1 MGYVS
6 TTTYMHTYYWYPKCN
21 FQYSYLRF
29 YEPICTKLSQFSDT
43 FILMT
48 AVNFHEE

>member
-29 YEPICTKLSQFSDT
+29 YGTDLHETFTVFRYICPNDRCKFS
-43 FILMT
+43 
-48 AVNFHEE
+48 